1 MDDDLGKEKK
11 PLVWPTLNF
20 EVEED
25 KHIEHIHLKLD
36 ESSIEQLLLEIEL
49 DYPHVAK
56 KLELLLGYPEFEIEM
71 QRLIVNQR
79 EGRQGFAKSI
89 LGHLLK
95 LSNLHYEKYGM
106 LNDHKI
112 DIWNLNRL

>member
-1 MDDDLGKEKK
+1 
-11 PLVWPTLNF
+11 
-20 EVEED
+20 
-25 KHIEHIHLKLD
+25 
-36 ESSIEQLLLEIEL
+36 
-49 DYPHVAK
+49 
-56 KLELLLGYPEFEIEM
+56 M

-112 DIWNLNRL
+112 DVWNLNRL

>member
-1 MDDDLGKEKK
+1 MEDDLGKEKK

-36 ESSIEQLLLEIEL
+36 ESSIEQLLFEIEL
-49 DYPHVAK
+49 EYPHVAK

-71 QRLIVNQR
+71 QQLIVNQR

-89 LGHLLK
+89 LSHLLK